1 MTVKLLNCDC
11 MKYLSTC
18 ESEKFDLI
26 IVDPPYFE
34 VKGDFDFIW
43 PDFESY
49 LTAVDDWAKECQR
62 VLKKNGSLF
71 WWGHAE
77 KIAYSQVIIDKYLT
91 IENSMTWEKVD
102 SMQFQYYSP
111 DLARRFNTHNERLLF
126 YSNNWEPDGW
136 QKTGLERIHEEHIKP
151 NHPFAIYMRSEFK
164 RAGVTNKKI
173 SALFPSKTGGLTGCV
188 SNWLNG
194 DNVPTREQYEKIR
207 KFLNGD
213 YLRKEYDYLR
223 KEYEDLRRPFNNVQK
238 LTDVLRYSQESSV
251 TAKHKHPTQKPPK
264 LCRAIIAATMRKGGE
279 AFVPFLG
286 SFVEAIEC
294 HNLGMNVT
302 GCELE
307 PKYYT
312 RGMERFKKETRQ
324 IDMFGGNE

>member
-1 MTVKLLNCDC
+1 MPVELLNCDC

-43 PDFESY
+43 PDFEAY
-49 LTAVDDWAKECQR
+49 LVAVDEWARELSR

-71 WWGHAE
+71 WWGHAK
-77 KIAYSQVIIDKYLT
+77 KIAYSQIILDRYLT
-91 IENSMTWEKVD
+91 LVNSLVWEKAECQTKAQDFEQSRSFAPVTE
-102 SMQFQYYSP
+102 
-111 DLARRFNTHNERLLF
+111 RFLF
-126 YSNNWEPDGW
+126 YCSSEMDL
-136 QKTGLERIHEEHIKP
+136 TGLEFIEKEFVAPR
-151 NHPFAIYMRSEFK
+151 NPFAIELK
-164 RAGVTNKKI
+164 RARLEKGVSIKDVAEFGKFYGNVNHGGAVTNWEK
-173 SALFPSKTGGLTGCV
+173 GY
-188 SNWLNG
+188 
-194 DNVPTREQYEKIR
+194 NVPLPAQWSKICE
-207 KFLNGD
+207 
-213 YLRKEYDYLR
+213 YLPIMRT
-223 KEYEDLRRPFNNVQK
+223 EYEELRTEYEELRRPFNNANK
-238 LTDVLRYSQESSV
+238 LTDVLKFSQEGSV
-251 TAKHKHPTQKPPK
+251 TGKFNHPTQKPPK

-324 IDMFGGNE
+324 IDMFGGNG